1 MAGSVSTKTP
11 GMGVSEGTGNGVKG
25 TGEMGMVMIPVSRL
39 GAAVVVAAAEL
50 TADEVTLADD
60 TTDVAAADDSTE
72 VLAGADDTD
81 ADDNDADPETAA
93 DEDAEKTVEIAED
106 ALAVAAD
113 ETLRERA
120 VLGSASESDELA
132 ASALDA
138 AWGTAATRAASW
150 RSACAALRPVVSFSF
165 MVGTR
170 KLLERRNL
178 GDTHASYR
186 RPARAQKQVAQ
197 AASITP

>member
-1 MAGSVSTKTP
+1 M
-11 GMGVSEGTGNGVKG
+11 
-25 TGEMGMVMIPVSRL
+25 
-39 GAAVVVAAAEL
+39 VAAAEL

-60 TTDVAAADDSTE
+60 TTDVAAADDSTD

-81 ADDNDADPETAA
+81 AEDNDADPETAA

-106 ALAVAAD
+106 ALAVAAED
-113 ETLRERA
+113 TLRERA
-120 VLGSASESDELA
+120 VLGSASDSDELA

-178 GDTHASYR
+178 GETHAFYR

-197 AASITP
+197 AASIIP

>member
-1 MAGSVSTKTP
+1 M
-11 GMGVSEGTGNGVKG
+11 
-25 TGEMGMVMIPVSRL
+25 
-39 GAAVVVAAAEL
+39 VAAAEL

-60 TTDVAAADDSTE
+60 TTDVAAADDNTE

-81 ADDNDADPETAA
+81 TDDNDA

-106 ALAVAAD
+106 ALAVAAED
-113 ETLRERA
+113 TLRERA

-186 RPARAQKQVAQ
+186 SPARAQKQVAQ